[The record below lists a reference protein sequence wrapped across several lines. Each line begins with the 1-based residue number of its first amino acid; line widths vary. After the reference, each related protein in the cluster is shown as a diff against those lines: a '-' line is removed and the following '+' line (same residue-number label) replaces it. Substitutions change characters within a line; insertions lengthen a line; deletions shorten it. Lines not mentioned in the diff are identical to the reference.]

1 MQTDPKA
8 EGAPAAPSP
17 ISKIT
22 TPIVWLG
29 GAISTVLILTAF
41 ALTIYAVF
49 NRYVLNAPLLWADEL
64 IGYCLVAIVMFGAA
78 EAYRRNDHIAID
90 LLASKASGKAAISLA
105 AISDLA
111 VLAFAAV
118 LGLSTWEAV
127 TFAYSFGSYSSG
139 SIEIAT
145 WIPQSPLLAG
155 SALFALAALEKLVGR
170 FAGLKDDRP

>member
-1 MQTDPKA
+1 MKTGP
-8 EGAPAAPSP
+8 EGEEAVSASSP
-17 ISKIT
+17 IAKIT

-29 GAISTVLILTAF
+29 GAISTVLILAAF
-41 ALTIYAVF
+41 AVTIYAVI
-49 NRYVLNAPLLWADEL
+49 NRYALNSPLLWADEL
-64 IGYCLVAIVMFGAA
+64 IGYSLVALVMFGAA

-90 LLASKASGKAAISLA
+90 LLSSKASGKVALVLA
-105 AISDLA
+105 VISDLS

-118 LGLSTWEAV
+118 LGTSTWEAV

-155 SALFALAALEKLVGR
+155 AALFALAAIEKLIGR
-170 FAGLKDDRP
+170 FTGRHSRQI

>member
-1 MQTDPKA
+1 MHGEEA
-8 EGAPAAPSP
+8 RRASSP
-17 ISKIT
+17 IARVA
-22 TPIVWLG
+22 TPLVWLG
-29 GAISTVLILTAF
+29 GAISTLLILTT
-41 ALTIYAVF
+41 LVITIYAIF

-64 IGYCLVAIVMFGAA
+64 IGYLLVALVMLGTA

-90 LLASKASGKAAISLA
+90 LLSSKARGVPALILA
-105 AISDLA
+105 VVSDLS

-139 SIEIAT
+139 SIEIET

-155 SALFALAALEKLVGR
+155 AALLAVAAVEKLIGR
-170 FAGLKDDRP
+170 FSRTRSGRI

>member
-1 MQTDPKA
+1 MKTDPDG
-8 EGAPAAPSP
+8 EGAERASSPAS
-17 ISKIT
+17 IVT

-29 GAISTVLILTAF
+29 GAISTVLILVAF
-41 ALTIYAVF
+41 VLTVYAVF

-90 LLASKASGKAAISLA
+90 LLSGKASGKARIALAI
-105 AISDLA
+105 ISDLS

-118 LGLSTWEAV
+118 LGLSTWEAI

-139 SIEIAT
+139 YIEIET

-155 SALFALAALEKLVGR
+155 AALLALAAVEKLIGR
-170 FAGLKDDRP
+170 LANRS